1 MRQLTA
7 IIFTPILLLLA
18 GCTTD
23 DRINRQDE
31 GLTPVKLTASH
42 GNDITIESSKTRASN
57 GLYSATTGFTGGE
70 TVKVYLNSTSTSS
83 DYTVGEPNG
92 SHVSE
97 LSGGLL
103 YYPPTGA
110 INLFAVYPSTSSA
123 SHTVA
128 YDQTSDPNYKASDL
142 MYAKAAVDQESK
154 SSPQN
159 LTFSHQLVKLKLNI
173 IKGAGITSVTEV
185 KMNNVKRTV
194 SVSPSISSAGIGSA
208 TSTGD
213 ANGDNIL
220 IFSGTNTSSSAQTYA
235 CVFPAQAWSNT
246 NFISV
251 TADTKT
257 VTYKLDRASWTPGS
271 EYELTLNVNAV
282 ALGTTI
288 SITGWND
295 TNPNVVVNPTVTEPY
310 VLMPLS
316 AVTSNHVGWIITS
329 DGDVV
334 NTAAAATYFCKTSV
348 AMIAYVGEAG
358 TADTSNGTYK
368 GLAIS
373 LNDIGN
379 KINWCEQTSA
389 FCQTSQYTTISDA
402 LTDKGGISQTT
413 TYVTNAS
420 GHTHPVVTAIA
431 GYRTST
437 THPSGTSDWFLP
449 SMGQWNL
456 MVKALVTKAGK
467 TAVNLSEGDNAIMKN
482 NTFDSLFTQ
491 AGATGLDHGYFSCT
505 EQNEAFIWLYS
516 SSMGKAFVARKNDS
530 AYLRL
535 IIAF

>member
-70 TVKVYLNSTSTSS
+70 TVKVYLNGTSTSS
-83 DYTVGEPNG
+83 DYTVGVPNG

-128 YDQTSDPNYKASDL
+128 YDQTSDANYKASDL

-220 IFSGTNTSSSAQTYA
+220 IFSGTNTSSSAQSYT

-282 ALGTTI
+282 ALETTI

-295 TNPNVVVNPTVTEPY
+295 TNPNVVINPTVTEPY

-334 NTAAAATYFCKTSV
+334 NTAAAATYFSKTSV

-358 TADTSNGTYK
+358 TADTSSGTYK

-373 LNDIGN
+373 LNDIDN
-379 KINWCEQTSA
+379 TISWCNQIDA
-389 FCQTSQYTTISDA
+389 VCITSQYADISNA
-402 LTDKGGISQTT
+402 LTDKDGIDQTT

-420 GHTHPVVTAIA
+420 EHTHPVATAISV
-431 GYRTST
+431 YRTST

-467 TAVNLSEGDNAIMKN
+467 TAVDLSEVNNAIMKN

-505 EQNEAFIWLYS
+505 EKNEAYIWLYS
-516 SSMGKAFVARKNDS
+516 GSMGKAFVATKDTP

-535 IIAF
+535 ILAF